1 MYSGETSVYVHP
13 YRLREVFSMDLQK
26 YEHDPVFIFHKSWW
40 TDEGYVQSGLDR
52 ETNEKIERLVPFSDI
67 KEVLI
72 GPAWIRMHA
81 RSRDSSGKKKNLY
94 RQGLRLVFRVES
106 NGDITYLS
114 FLSETKKD
122 VDSWI
127 QRIHTHAIPA
137 YVTDLDLHDA
147 KREDF
152 DFHYESIIR
161 QPLHEAGL
169 DFPERVDM
177 KNEEF
182 APPQWKPDSFYKRKE
197 REEERS
203 MDRMKKVR
211 LIVFIGTFLTAL
223 IWLPH
228 WRLDEDVNS
237 MFLVLGILVLLFPT
251 YLHNA
256 WKPVQS
262 LLDTVMVGVA
272 LFGGLTTA
280 NLYTPITAAHYSS
293 IWTTLLIF
301 AVFHNGAFFLSRFGN
316 KRAIRPGRK
325 R

>member
-1 MYSGETSVYVHP
+1 M
-13 YRLREVFSMDLQK
+13 
-26 YEHDPVFIFHKSWW
+26 
-40 TDEGYVQSGLDR
+40 
-52 ETNEKIERLVPFSDI
+52 
-67 KEVLI
+67 
-72 GPAWIRMHA
+72 
-81 RSRDSSGKKKNLY
+81 
-94 RQGLRLVFRVES
+94 
-106 NGDITYLS
+106 
-114 FLSETKKD
+114 
-122 VDSWI
+122 
-127 QRIHTHAIPA
+127 
-137 YVTDLDLHDA
+137 TDLDLHDA

-169 DFPERVDM
+169 DFPELIDL

-182 APPQWKPDSFYKRKE
+182 APPQWKPDSFFKRKE
-197 REEERS
+197 REEARS

-280 NLYTPITAAHYSS
+280 NLYTPITVAHYSS